1 VVRFVHIGNLITLDS
16 LTVYV
21 NQHKLLII
29 LMALGSHLI
38 SVIDSVA
45 LFSQSCS

>member
-1 VVRFVHIGNLITLDS
+1 
-16 LTVYV
+16 
-21 NQHKLLII
+21 
-29 LMALGSHLI
+29 MALGSHLI